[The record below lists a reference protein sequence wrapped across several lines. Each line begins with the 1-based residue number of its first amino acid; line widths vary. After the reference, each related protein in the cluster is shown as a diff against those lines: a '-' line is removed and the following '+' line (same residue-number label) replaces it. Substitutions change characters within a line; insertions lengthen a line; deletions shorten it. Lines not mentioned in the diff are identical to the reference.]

1 MLQQATI
8 ETTIVWPGEADSVAI
23 RGTFSDDKAQWWQE
37 TIPLKRTASGAQ
49 YSATLA
55 LRPGRYEF
63 KYVLNG
69 GDWCISTDRY
79 DCASD
84 GDGNTN
90 NVIVV
95 PANETADSEVKRHPD
110 EYQDKT
116 SSLHGQ
122 QQKRESLGMPRAAFV
137 RG

>member
-37 TIPLKRTASGAQ
+37 TIPLKRTVSGAQ

-69 GDWCISTDRY
+69 GDWCISTDMY

-95 PANETADSEVKRHPD
+95 PAKETADSEAKRHPD
-110 EYQDKT
+110 GYQDKA
-116 SSLHGQ
+116 SSLQGE
-122 QQKRESLGMPRAAFV
+122 QQK
-137 RG
+137 